1 MIGASVDRL
10 AWRTA
15 ACRASAQAPRA
26 ATPMPSARLHKA
38 RPPAQVWAS
47 ARTAARGVIRQS
59 AGAADAAGG
68 IGMRNTAQPSVRGG
82 TSARMRARPSGVRGR
97 IGRTPPAGMGPLPGD
112 GGRSVTGRAAGST
125 TSVSS
130 AT

>member
-1 MIGASVDRL
+1 MIGANVDRL

-15 ACRASAQAPRA
+15 TCRASAQAPRA

-59 AGAADAAGG
+59 ASAAGG
-68 IGMRNTAQPSVRGG
+68 SGMRNTAQPSVRGG

-97 IGRTPPAGMGPLPGD
+97 IGRTPPADMGPLPGD

>member
-10 AWRTA
+10 ALRTA
-15 ACRASAQAPRA
+15 ACRASTQAPRA
-26 ATPMPSARLHKA
+26 ATLMPNARLQNA
-38 RPPAQVWAS
+38 RQPAQVCAS
-47 ARTAARGVIRQS
+47 ARIAARGVKRPS
-59 AGAADAAGG
+59 TDTAGG
-68 IGMRNTAQPSVRGG
+68 SGIRNTAQPSVRGG
-82 TSARMRARPSGVRGR
+82 TSARMRAMPSSARGR
-97 IGRTPPAGMGPLPGD
+97 IGRKPPIGMGPLPGG

>member
-10 AWRTA
+10 ALHTA
-15 ACRASAQAPRA
+15 ACRASTQAPRA
-26 ATPMPSARLHKA
+26 ATLMPNARLQNA
-38 RPPAQVWAS
+38 RQPAQVCAS
-47 ARTAARGVIRQS
+47 ARIAARGVIRQS
-59 AGAADAAGG
+59 ADAADGS
-68 IGMRNTAQPSVRGG
+68 GMRSTAQPSVRGG

-97 IGRTPPAGMGPLPGD
+97 IGRTPPAGMGPMPGC